1 MDGYVTT
8 VAEARRDIITRIKT
22 MLIESLNLEMEPNE
36 IAEDSSLFG
45 IGIGLDSIDA
55 LVIIVGIED
64 AFDVSIPTDEP
75 HLYRSINTIADF
87 VESQLSGERPHQGDR
102 NPA

>member
-1 MDGYVTT
+1 MDDGHVGA
-8 VAEARRDIITRIKT
+8 VVEARRDIVMRLKT

-87 VESQLSGERPHQGDR
+87 VESQLAGK
-102 NPA
+102 

>member
-1 MDGYVTT
+1 MDGPVGAI
-8 VAEARRDIITRIKT
+8 VEARRDIITRLKA
-22 MLIESLNLEMEPNE
+22 MLIESLNLEMKPNE

-64 AFDVSIPTDEP
+64 AFGVSIPTDEP
-75 HLYRSINTIADF
+75 HFYRSINTIADF
-87 VESQLSGERPHQGDR
+87 IESQLAGERPH
-102 NPA
+102 

>member
-1 MDGYVTT
+1 MDDGHVGA
-8 VAEARRDIITRIKT
+8 VVEARRDIVTRLKT

-87 VESQLSGERPHQGDR
+87 VESQLAGR
-102 NPA
+102 

>member
-1 MDGYVTT
+1 MDGPVGAI
-8 VAEARRDIITRIKT
+8 VEARRDIITRLKA
-22 MLIESLNLEMEPNE
+22 MLIESLNLEMKPNE

-64 AFDVSIPTDEP
+64 AFGVSIPTDEP
-75 HLYRSINTIADF
+75 HIYRSINTIADF
-87 VESQLSGERPHQGDR
+87 VESQLAGERPH
-102 NPA
+102 

>member
-1 MDGYVTT
+1 M
-8 VAEARRDIITRIKT
+8 RLKT

-45 IGIGLDSIDA
+45 IGIGLDFDPTRWSSSLA
-55 LVIIVGIED
+55 LKMRSTYR
-64 AFDVSIPTDEP
+64 FLTDEP

-87 VESQLSGERPHQGDR
+87 VESQLAGK
-102 NPA
+102 